1 MVQGKTGRQITGH
14 ILRVHQLACQRLLFV
29 QCVVF
34 CHTRASQL
42 IISENY
48 DNFCLFC
55 HIEGSTKKK
64 DDFAFFIFFTFK
76 GGSGLNHLGI
86 RRLS

>member
-1 MVQGKTGRQITGH
+1 MVQGKTGRQIAGY
-14 ILRVHQLACQRLLFV
+14 ILCVYQFARQRLLFV

-34 CHTRASQL
+34 CHTGASQL
-42 IISENY
+42 SIAENY

-76 GGSGLNHLGI
+76 GGSDLSHLI
-86 RRLS
+86 QRLS